1 MSANR
6 FAGHWG
12 QEEGG
17 QVPAIGAGIA
27 LASFAVFPMGC
38 PQPSWQAQLYQAA
51 LAHAQAQVAPPPTA
65 MDLALAVSAN

>member
-6 FAGHWG
+6 FEGHWE
-12 QEEGG
+12 QEAGG
-17 QVPAIGAGIA
+17 QAAAGIA
-27 LASFAVFPMGC
+27 IASFAVFPVGC

-51 LAHAQAQVAPPPTA
+51 LARAQAQVAPPPTA